1 MDVSEHASVSRL
13 PIQAL
18 GLRLARPPIQ
28 MTHGAAWKIDKVNP
42 VHDLVIC
49 LSGGGRY
56 RIEGNEFVLSP
67 GEAMLIPAYTR
78 FRGQHS
84 GEDRTYTGVAQHFS
98 LDLFGRDDVLGQMR
112 LRRRV
117 RLSHWSV
124 LGPLVAHYRAS
135 PSGAMATLM
144 QHHQFMVILLMF
156 LEDAF
161 LGWREAAPDAAQSQD
176 LLSMQIM
183 FVASRLAADPVGSGV
198 EEAMQSVS
206 FNRDYFRRAFSDRI
220 GMTPQKYREL
230 KRMEFAVNRLGQG
243 HSVKRVAAELGYSDP
258 YFFSRMFKR
267 YIGSSPSSY
276 RLRRGGIDP
285 EPPEPVRDG
294 A

>member
-1 MDVSEHASVSRL
+1 MDFFEHTPVSRL
-13 PIQAL
+13 PTQAL
-18 GLRLARPPIQ
+18 NLRLARPPIP
-28 MTHGAAWKIDKVNP
+28 MTHGANWKIDKVNP

-56 RIEGNEFVLSP
+56 RIEDDDVLLSP
-67 GEAMLIPAYTR
+67 GEALLIPAYTR
-78 FRGQHS
+78 FRGQYA
-84 GEDRTYTGVAQHFS
+84 GDGTTYTGVAQHFS
-98 LDLFGRDDVLGQMR
+98 LDLFGRGDVVGQMR
-112 LRRRV
+112 LKRQV
-117 RLSHWSV
+117 RLSDWSI
-124 LGPLVAHYRAS
+124 LEPLVTHYRGS

-144 QHHQFMVILLMF
+144 QHHQFMVILLTM

-161 LGWREAAPDAAQSQD
+161 LGWREAASDTTQSQD
-176 LLSMQIM
+176 QLSMQIM

-198 EEAMQSVS
+198 DEAMQSIS
-206 FNRDYFRRAFSDRI
+206 FNPDYFRRAFRDRF

-230 KRMEFAVNRLGQG
+230 KRMEFAVSRLGQG

-276 RLRRGGIDP
+276 RLRRGGMDP
-285 EPPEPVRDG
+285 ERPSLS
-294 A
+294 AS